1 VYSAC
6 LTAGGFA
13 ASSAGQHTTQS
24 PGALAAVRYGF
35 TLVPAVLMTIAIV
48 LQRRYTLDKRAHTA
62 APRAGAQEKAEGQ
75 RN

>member
-6 LTAGGFA
+6 LAAGGFV
-13 ASSAGQHTTQS
+13 ASTAGEHTTQS

-62 APRAGAQEKAEGQ
+62 APRAVEVSP
-75 RN
+75 